1 MRERLSGESGNQEK
15 HNYRRRTNLEDGEMG
30 GKEEE
35 GKRGRKGIRW
45 MCRRGGWHG
54 G

>member
-1 MRERLSGESGNQEK
+1 
-15 HNYRRRTNLEDGEMG
+15 MG

-45 MCRRGGWHG
+45 MCRRGRLAWRMMGDTITDTVLIY
-54 G
+54 